1 MLGTI
6 DKGCHSGGF
15 SGGCTKADR
24 YTDSAASY
32 RPAPTSPTE
41 AGGAPRFYVAHSG
54 RDDSPDAA
62 LTRWPTD
69 RVLELPPKL
78 KSLPSVSI
86 AWAYASAHAA
96 SCASR
101 YPKTLATT
109 VSLGLAGFAATAF
122 GVAPMVPDAASLPQR
137 TVTESVATL
146 DVSAQLEALAGHN
159 LDLFRSE
166 LTRAGDTADTLL
178 ARLNVTD
185 VAAAAFLRSDVVARK
200 LLEGR
205 AGKRIQVRVDADGH
219 LEELVA
225 RFAAPGNDKLPTQ
238 FTRLRVERVAG
249 KLVAYSVLAPLTAQS
264 LLASGTIRSSLFA
277 ATDEAGIPD
286 AVATQIAEIFATDID
301 FRRELKKGATFSV
314 VYETLTADGEPITWG
329 GRAGR
334 VLAAE
339 FINKNQTY
347 SAMWFKD
354 GDGKGSYFG
363 LDGQSKQRSF
373 LSSPLEFSRV
383 TSGFAMRM
391 HPILN
396 TWKQHNGVDY
406 GAPTGTPVRTIGDGV
421 VEFAGWQNGYGNVVH
436 IKHGNELSTV
446 YAHLSRLDVAK
457 GAKVEQGETIGAVGQ
472 TGWATGPH
480 LHFEVK
486 IDGIQ
491 QDPLL
496 VAQSSEGVLLSR
508 AAKVRLTELSASV
521 RAQLGVAQTL
531 AHAQVFGE

>member
-1 MLGTI
+1 M
-6 DKGCHSGGF
+6 
-15 SGGCTKADR
+15 
-24 YTDSAASY
+24 
-32 RPAPTSPTE
+32 AP
-41 AGGAPRFYVAHSG
+41 
-54 RDDSPDAA
+54 
-62 LTRWPTD
+62 
-69 RVLELPPKL
+69 LEL
-78 KSLPSVSI
+78 

-96 SCASR
+96 SFAAH
-101 YPKTLATT
+101 YPKTLAAT

-122 GVAPMVPDAASLPQR
+122 GVAPMVPDASTLPR
-137 TVTESVATL
+137 RIVTESIATADLRPQL
-146 DVSAQLEALAGHN
+146 DALAEHDF
-159 LDLFRSE
+159 DLFRSDA
-166 LTRAGDTADTLL
+166 TRASDTADSLL
-178 ARLNVTD
+178 TRLGINDVT
-185 VAAAAFLRSDVVARK
+185 AAAFLRADPIARK

-205 AGKRIQVRVDADGH
+205 GGRRVQARVDSAGK

-225 RFAAPGNDKLPTQ
+225 RYAAPGNDKLPTQ
-238 FTRLRVERVAG
+238 FTRLRIERVAG
-249 KLVAYSVLAPLTAQS
+249 KLIAYAVLAPLTSQS

-301 FRRELKKGATFSV
+301 FRRELRKGATFSV
-314 VYETLTADGEPITWG
+314 VYETLTADGEPIAWG
-329 GRAGR
+329 TSAGR

-354 GDGKGSYFG
+354 GDRKGSYFG

-406 GAPTGTPVRTIGDGV
+406 GAPSGTPVRTIGDGV

-496 VAQSSEGVLLSR
+496 VAQSSDGVLLTP
-508 AAKVRLTELSASV
+508 AAKVRLTELSASI